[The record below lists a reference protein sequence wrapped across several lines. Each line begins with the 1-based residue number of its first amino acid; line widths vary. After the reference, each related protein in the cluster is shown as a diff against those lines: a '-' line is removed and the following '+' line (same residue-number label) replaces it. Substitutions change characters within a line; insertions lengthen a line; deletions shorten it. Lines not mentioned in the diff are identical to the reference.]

1 MRFRSLAFVLV
12 PLAAAT
18 PALAA
23 TVHLKVKAETG
34 SQPVRLTV
42 KALSR
47 VPVNLSPEPLVY
59 VDEGQGWKARPD
71 LRCRIANSD
80 KALRLEADT
89 EFTGT
94 CELPLAPS
102 PRLRVRLGYKHGE
115 TLSTSNTLTLAVP
128 GAATARAGE

>member
-1 MRFRSLAFVLV
+1 MRFRSLVFLLV
-12 PLAAAT
+12 PLATAA

-23 TVHLKVKAETG
+23 TVHLKVQAEAGT
-34 SQPVRLTV
+34 QPVKLTV

-47 VPVNLSPEPLVY
+47 VPVNLSAEPLVY

-71 LRCRIANSD
+71 LRCRLANTE
-80 KALRLEADT
+80 KALRLEADR

-102 PRLRVRLGYKHGE
+102 PRLRVRLGYRSGE
-115 TLSTSNTLTLAVP
+115 TLSTSNALTLVVP
-128 GAATARAGE
+128 GTATARAGQ

>member
-1 MRFRSLAFVLV
+1 MRFRSLAFLLL
-12 PLAAAT
+12 PLATAA

-23 TVHLKVKAETG
+23 NVHLKVQAEAGT
-34 SQPVRLTV
+34 QPVKVTV

-47 VPVNLSPEPLVY
+47 VPVNLSAEPLVY

-71 LRCRIANSD
+71 LRCRLANTD
-80 KALRLEADT
+80 KALRLEADR
-89 EFTGT
+89 EFTGS

-115 TLSTSNTLTLAVP
+115 TLSTSNTLTLVVP
-128 GAATARAGE
+128 GTATARADR

>member
-1 MRFRSLAFVLV
+1 MRIRSLVLVLV
-12 PLAAAT
+12 PLTAV
-18 PALAA
+18 PAHAA

-34 SQPVRLTV
+34 TQPVRLTV

-47 VPVNLSPEPLVY
+47 VPVNLSPEPFVY

-71 LRCRIANSD
+71 LRCRLTNSD
-80 KALRLEADT
+80 KGLHLEADR

-115 TLSTSNTLTLAVP
+115 TLSTSNSLTLAVP
-128 GAATARAGE
+128 GAATARAGQ